1 MRSESRLEERRVL
14 RLSSSSPLWAPTK
27 HPTPVPQKKLQSPRN
42 ANIVSLY
49 IREHTQLNPHLATMA
64 GSPNSNLRGFNHA
77 VQTLLK
83 QPTQFLPHYTIPT
96 FTHLPENLGPQLV
109 SRRSTQAPE
118 KTRTPT
124 IRALVLDKD
133 NTLCAAKTT
142 SFPPQILAK
151 LSALRTSPTSPFNQI
166 TNPDSILIVSN
177 RAGSHAAFDG
187 EVRELE
193 AQLAHLRIPV
203 FRLPAGA
210 EKKPFCGEEV
220 VQWFRERG
228 VVESAH
234 EIAVVGDRLGTD
246 VIMAGMMGSWSVWC
260 KEGVFD
266 VGEVGKPGR
275 SILEKMEV
283 WIERFL
289 RERGYEAP
297 LPKGWEK
304 EKQL

>member
-1 MRSESRLEERRVL
+1 
-14 RLSSSSPLWAPTK
+14 
-27 HPTPVPQKKLQSPRN
+27 
-42 ANIVSLY
+42 
-49 IREHTQLNPHLATMA
+49 MA

-83 QPTQFLPHYTIPT
+83 QPTQFLPHLTIPT
-96 FTHLPENLGPQLV
+96 FTYLPENLGPHLISAKKGLQTP
-109 SRRSTQAPE
+109 SE
-118 KTRTPT
+118 KPPHTPT

-151 LSALRTSPTSPFNQI
+151 LCSLRTSPTSPFNQT
-166 TNPDSILIVSN
+166 TNPHSILIVSN
-177 RAGSHAAFDG
+177 RAGSHASFDG
-187 EVRELE
+187 EVSELE
-193 AQLAHLRIPV
+193 TQLAHLRIPV

-210 EKKPFCGEEV
+210 EKKPFCGDEV

-246 VIMAGMMGSWSVWC
+246 VLMAGMMGSWSVWC

-266 VGEVGKPGR
+266 VGMKGKPER
-275 SILEKMEV
+275 NILEKMEV
-283 WIERFL
+283 WIEWFL
-289 RERGYEAP
+289 REKRGFTAP
-297 LPKGWEK
+297 LPMGWEK
-304 EKQL
+304 QKQL

>member
-1 MRSESRLEERRVL
+1 
-14 RLSSSSPLWAPTK
+14 
-27 HPTPVPQKKLQSPRN
+27 
-42 ANIVSLY
+42 
-49 IREHTQLNPHLATMA
+49 MA
-64 GSPNSNLRGFNHA
+64 SSPNSNLRGFNHA

-83 QPTQFLPHYTIPT
+83 QPTQFLPHLTIPT
-96 FTHLPENLGPQLV
+96 FTHLPENLGPHLV
-109 SRRSTQAPE
+109 NTRKQFRTSTPE
-118 KTRTPT
+118 KIPRTPT

-142 SFPPQILAK
+142 VFPEKILSK
-151 LSALRTSPTSPFNQI
+151 LSSLRTSPTSLFNQ
-166 TNPDSILIVSN
+166 TTSPNSILIVSN

-187 EVRELE
+187 EVKELE

-203 FRLPAGA
+203 FRLPAGS
-210 EKKPFCGEEV
+210 EKKPFCGDEV

-228 VVESAH
+228 VVESSH

-246 VIMAGMMGSWSVWC
+246 VLMAGMMGSWSVWC

-266 VGEVGKPGR
+266 VGETGKPER
-275 SILEKMEV
+275 NILEKMEV
-283 WIERFL
+283 WIEKFL
-289 RERGYEAP
+289 RETRGYEAP

>member
-1 MRSESRLEERRVL
+1 
-14 RLSSSSPLWAPTK
+14 
-27 HPTPVPQKKLQSPRN
+27 
-42 ANIVSLY
+42 
-49 IREHTQLNPHLATMA
+49 MA

-83 QPTQFLPHYTIPT
+83 QPTQFLPHLTIPT
-96 FTHLPENLGPQLV
+96 FTHLPENLGPHLINTRKSLQ
-109 SRRSTQAPE
+109 TAPE
-118 KTRTPT
+118 KPARTPT

-142 SFPPQILAK
+142 IFPPQILSK
-151 LSALRTSPTSPFNQI
+151 LSSLRTSKTSPFNQT

-177 RAGSHAAFDG
+177 RAGSHASFDG
-187 EVRELE
+187 EVHELE

-210 EKKPFCGEEV
+210 EKKPFCGDDV

-228 VVESAH
+228 VVESSH

-246 VIMAGMMGSWSVWC
+246 VLMAGMMGSWSVWC

-266 VGEVGKPGR
+266 IGEQGKPER
-275 SILEKMEV
+275 NILEKMEV

-289 RERGYEAP
+289 RETRGYEAP
-297 LPKGWEK
+297 LPKMWEK
-304 EKQL
+304 QMQS